1 MASHNK
7 QDHSFIVNLVIFFWR
22 GLSWLRGALLNVLL
36 LAVLIAIG
44 IAVFSPKQAPLPDQ
58 APLLLSPSGI
68 LVDQY
73 SYVSPGASL
82 MAMGGDGQPETLV
95 RELVETVNRAAKD
108 ERITG
113 LLLALDDLQ
122 GGGISKMQEV
132 GQALER
138 FRAAGKPVVAIA
150 DTYGQQQYF
159 LASYA
164 DEIYLHDM
172 GGVALTGFGFY
183 RQYFKEALDKLSI
196 GFHVFKVGEFKDFVE
211 PFTRNGMS
219 DASREHNRQW
229 LDTLWFTYTEQ
240 VERRRKLEPGSLT
253 LMVNQMAERLAD
265 VQGNPA
271 QLALQQGLV
280 DHIGSRQ
287 ARNRALIERFGA
299 KEDEPETVL
308 HITADEYNHSSLEQR
323 LNNEGNIALIVASGI
338 ILDGEQPEGTVGGD
352 SVAHLIRKARQDEA
366 IKALVLRVDS
376 GGGSAF
382 ASEIIRQELELT
394 RTAGKPIVVSM
405 GGMAASGGY
414 WVAMSSDEI
423 WATPSTI
430 TGSIGVFGLLP
441 NLTAGL
447 NKLGIHTDG
456 FGTTNLASAMR
467 PDLPLAPEVAAVTQ
481 QGIDH
486 IYTRFLQLVADNR
499 GTQPDQIHPVAQGR
513 VWIGAKAL
521 ELGLVDQLGYLED
534 AVAAAAARAGL
545 EDYKVRLIE
554 RELTPQEQFLRQ
566 LMGQSAIQNGV
577 AALVDRFLGTESKL
591 LLNMGEML
599 RDQTAKFPTK
609 GTTYAWCVECLA
621 P

>member
-1 MASHNK
+1 MAISNNRE
-7 QDHSFIVNLVIFFWR
+7 HSFIVRLAMSLWR
-22 GLSWLRGALLNVLL
+22 ALSWLRTALLNLL
-36 LAVLIAIG
+36 LLFILIAIG
-44 IAVFSPKQAPLPDQ
+44 VAVLSPKQAPLPDR

-73 SYVSPGASL
+73 SYISPGASL
-82 MAMGGDGQPETLV
+82 LAMNGEGKAETLV
-95 RELVETVNRAAKD
+95 RELVETVNRAATD

-113 LLLALDDLQ
+113 LLLGLDDLQ

-138 FRAAGKPVVAIA
+138 FRAAGKPVVAFA
-150 DTYGQQQYF
+150 DNYGQEQYF

-183 RQYFKEALDKLSI
+183 RQYFKDALDKLSI

-211 PFTRNGMS
+211 PFTRNDMS

-240 VERRRKLEPGSLT
+240 VERRRQLDPGSLT
-253 LMVNQMAERLAD
+253 QLINNMADRLAE

-271 QLALQQGLV
+271 QLALQQRLV
-280 DHIGSRQ
+280 DHLGSRQ
-287 ARNRALIERFGA
+287 TRNRTLIERFGA
-299 KEDEPETVL
+299 REDEPETVL
-308 HITADEYNHSSLEQR
+308 HITADDYNRHATEHR
-323 LNNEGNIALIVASGI
+323 LKAEGNIALVVASGI
-338 ILDGEQPEGTVGGD
+338 ILDGEQPEGTIGGD
-352 SVAHLIRKARQDEA
+352 SLATLIRRARQDEA

-394 RTAGKPIVVSM
+394 RDAGKPVVVSM

-414 WVAMSSDEI
+414 WIAMSSDEV

-441 NLTAGL
+441 NLAAGL
-447 NKLGIHTDG
+447 NKLGVHTDG
-456 FGTTNLASAMR
+456 FGTTELASAMR
-467 PDLPLAPEVAAVTQ
+467 PDLPLSPEVAQVTQ

-486 IYTRFLQLVADNR
+486 IYARFLQIVAANR
-499 GTQPDQIHPVAQGR
+499 GTQSEKIHPVAQGR

-521 ELGLVDQLGYLED
+521 ELGLVDQLGYLDD

-545 EDYKVRLIE
+545 ADYEVRLIE
-554 RELTPQEQFLRQ
+554 RDLTRQEQFLRQ
-566 LMGQSAIQNGV
+566 LMGNTTARLGV
-577 AALVDRFLGTESKL
+577 RALVDRILGTEASLLVDIGGMLREQTSKL
-591 LLNMGEML
+591 
-599 RDQTAKFPTK
+599 PTK
-609 GTTYAWCVECLA
+609 GAAYAWCLECLS